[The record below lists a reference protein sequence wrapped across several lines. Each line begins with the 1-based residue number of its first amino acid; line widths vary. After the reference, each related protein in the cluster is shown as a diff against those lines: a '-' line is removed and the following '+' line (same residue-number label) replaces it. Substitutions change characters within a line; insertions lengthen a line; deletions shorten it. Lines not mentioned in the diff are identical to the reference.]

1 MKTNYS
7 DWTPRSFMDEFFSPV
22 KYSYGNVEGQGTKD
36 NPFIIH
42 RQKLI
47 DKVYHGWYDNDGG
60 YHEVLVKDIG
70 EDIPEAIKKQKE

>member
-36 NPFIIH
+36 NPYVIT
-42 RQKLI
+42 RR
-47 DKVYHGWYDNDGG
+47 KVVDTTYHGWYDDDGS
-60 YHEVLVKDIG
+60 YHETPVKEKNNG
-70 EDIPEAIKKQKE
+70 N

>member
-36 NPFIIH
+36 NPYVIT
-42 RQKLI
+42 RR
-47 DKVYHGWYDNDGG
+47 KVVDTTYHGWYDDDGS
-60 YHEVLVKDIG
+60 YHETPVK
-70 EDIPEAIKKQKE
+70 EKE